1 MTGYEAKVERL
12 NTEFSLDEIS
22 DIVNE
27 KMEELV
33 LAGQCEELKA
43 LVDRY
48 VEFRKDVE
56 EKLDL
61 MVELAEIIEKP
72 EACMKKLMAVEK
84 AIVRIKSQVGSYI
97 GAFIEEFDIEGLKVG
112 DIVSFELEDGEE
124 VEAMAVKQDGN
135 NMIFCF
141 VDCLKKGYRMN
152 PTNTNEGGWEES
164 ELRQKLN
171 GEILERFP
179 EKLRS
184 RMVPFG
190 NGDVLRI
197 PTEKEMFG
205 ENKYGEAEPEDVTWW
220 EPMKLRRNRI
230 CLKGKNGLSEWGW
243 LQNAVSS
250 ADFAYVDFHGGN
262 AHDYWVSDSLGVR
275 PVFQLP
281 I

>member
-1 MTGYEAKVERL
+1 
-12 NTEFSLDEIS
+12 
-22 DIVNE
+22 
-27 KMEELV
+27 
-33 LAGQCEELKA
+33 
-43 LVDRY
+43 
-48 VEFRKDVE
+48 
-56 EKLDL
+56 
-61 MVELAEIIEKP
+61 
-72 EACMKKLMAVEK
+72 MKKLMAVEK
-84 AIVRIKSQVGSYI
+84 AIVQIKSQVGSYI
-97 GAFIEEFDIEGLKVG
+97 NAFIEEFDIEGLKVG
-112 DIVSFELEDGEE
+112 DIISFELEDGEE

-205 ENKYGEAEPEDVTWW
+205 ENEHDKAEPEDVTQW
-220 EPMKLRRNRI
+220 EPMKWRRNRI
-230 CLKGKNGLSEWGW
+230 CFQGKNGLSEWGW
-243 LQNAVSS
+243 LQNAVFPDAF
-250 ADFAYVDFHGGN
+250 ADVNCGGN
-262 AHDYWVSDSLGVR
+262 ASSDRASASQGVR

-281 I
+281 ICKCVLIFRT